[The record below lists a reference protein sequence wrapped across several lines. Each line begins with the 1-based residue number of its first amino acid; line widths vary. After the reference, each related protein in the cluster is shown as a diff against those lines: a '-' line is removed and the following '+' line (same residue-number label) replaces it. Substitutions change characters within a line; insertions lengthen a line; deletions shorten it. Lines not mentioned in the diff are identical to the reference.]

1 MAQNLRQML
10 NVPVEKVT
18 ETVEKLLDEKRGLE
32 KEIQEMRKQNAGA
45 NAGSLLEEAELIG
58 DVHVLARQ
66 VEVQSMDEFRSMA
79 DSLRKQ
85 LNNGVAWLSAE
96 IDGKSSLLCVVSDP
110 LLERGLK
117 AGELV
122 NAVASLAEGK
132 GGGKPHMAQAGIKA
146 PQLLSQALN
155 QAPDLLRR
163 KLGL

>member
-1 MAQNLRQML
+1 MKS
-10 NVPVEKVT
+10 VGWK
-18 ETVEKLLDEKRGLE
+18 

-146 PQLLSQALN
+146 PQLLPQALN
-155 QAPDLLRR
+155 QAPDLLRQ